1 MASDFPEPDTEAKR
15 DALSARL
22 AELLDY
28 RDRHGPTASLLREI
42 AEVRAELD
50 RLGVPE

>member
-42 AEVRAELD
+42 AQVRQELET
-50 RLGVPE
+50 LGVPQ